1 MTNRNITFA
10 ERTGTSV
17 EYNISK
23 GRLFDYSS
31 HFHKKLEEEAV
42 TELWEAMLLKDVEML
57 VDSYTDTVVY
67 VDQWGD
73 ALSKAGIDIVGA
85 QEAVALNNELKY
97 TTSHELAVDWYRE
110 HRIRG
115 NIYTIYDTTVDGV
128 TYFCLKDENN
138 KVKKPIGHPLVDLT
152 PFIPKH
158 LLEVVKCEDMFAE
171 DELSK
176 ELEV

>member
-17 EYNISK
+17 EHNI
-23 GRLFDYSS
+23 GRGELFNYSLN
-31 HFHKKLEEEAV
+31 FHKKLEEEAV
-42 TELWEAMLLKDVEML
+42 TELWEALLLKDIVKL
-57 VDSYTDTVVY
+57 LDSYNDTVVY

-73 ALSKAGIDIVGA
+73 ALKKAGIDVVGA

-110 HRIRG
+110 HRNRG
-115 NIYTIYDTTVDGV
+115 NIYTIYDTEVDGV
-128 TYFCLKDENN
+128 IYYCLKDENN
-138 KVKKPIGHPLVDLT
+138 KVRKPVGHKPVDLT

-158 LLEVVKCEDMFAE
+158 LLEVVKCEDPFEE
-171 DELSK
+171 DKFSK